1 MNIKNIIS
9 AIAVSG
15 TLLAGLSG
23 CEAEYQPDYERV
35 YIGEASS
42 SRYVKMQVEGTAAT
56 ETKLTIKLVKPQSA
70 PVTVTLGSDPALI
83 DEYNVQNGANY
94 LPLPAEYITMAETAV
109 IQPGESSIVVPITI
123 APYETP
129 NDEQYALPLAISSVE
144 GPVSASV
151 SSSNLTYLLDKP
163 LIQWVPQMTWRCMP
177 KSDPDKLWKVQ
188 TKDWSIECLNWK
200 DNYGIN
206 NQAIIS
212 MVATKEIYI
221 RFGDTSIPYN
231 SLQVKYGG
239 SQVNNPTLFTTS
251 RWDHLAFIY
260 SQGAKEL
267 SIYINGVKTGKLDI
281 DTETI
286 ELNGISIHSS
296 GQAYNYGNSRM
307 AQLRIWSRALNESEL
322 NANMYSAVSPNAEGL
337 VAYYKM
343 NEGEGDTYRDCTA
356 NGRDI
361 VCLYAPQWIEGQ
373 RFDGK

>member
-1 MNIKNIIS
+1 
-9 AIAVSG
+9 
-15 TLLAGLSG
+15 
-23 CEAEYQPDYERV
+23 
-35 YIGEASS
+35 
-42 SRYVKMQVEGTAAT
+42 
-56 ETKLTIKLVKPQSA
+56 
-70 PVTVTLGSDPALI
+70 
-83 DEYNVQNGANY
+83 
-94 LPLPAEYITMAETAV
+94 
-109 IQPGESSIVVPITI
+109 
-123 APYETP
+123 
-129 NDEQYALPLAISSVE
+129 
-144 GPVSASV
+144 
-151 SSSNLTYLLDKP
+151 
-163 LIQWVPQMTWRCMP
+163 MP

>member
-1 MNIKNIIS
+1 MNIKHIIS
-9 AIAVSG
+9 AIAASG

-23 CEAEYQPDYERV
+23 CEGEYQPDYERV

-42 SRYVKMQVEGTAAT
+42 SRYVKMQVEGAT
-56 ETKLTIKLVKPQSA
+56 ETKLTIKLVKPQKS
-70 PVTVTLGSDPALI
+70 PVTVTLGLDPTLL
-83 DEYNVQNGANY
+83 DEYNAQNGANY
-94 LPLPAEYITMAETAV
+94 LALPDEYIKMEKTAV
-109 IQPGESSIVVPITI
+109 IAANESSIEIPILI
-123 APYETP
+123 ESYDTP
-129 NDEQYALPLAISSVE
+129 NDEQYALPLAITSVE
-144 GPVSASV
+144 GPVTASV

-177 KSDPDKLWKVQ
+177 KSDPDKQWKVQ

-260 SQGAKEL
+260 SQAAKEL
-267 SIYINGVKTGKLDI
+267 SIYVNGVKTGKLDI

-296 GQAYNYGNSRM
+296 GQSYNRGNSRM

-322 NANMYSAVSPNAEGL
+322 NANMHAAVSPNAEGL

-343 NEGEGDTYRDCTA
+343 NEGEGDTYKDCTS

-361 VCLYAPQWIEGQ
+361 ICLYAPQWIENQ